1 MRKQLIL
8 ACAVSLSACATKPVS
23 DTAAVPAPAERVFMY
38 QSAVPDGGTYEKPT
52 NWTLIGDETGH
63 RCQMNWMRAPEA
75 LDSAASIHFPDLAV

>member
-1 MRKQLIL
+1 MTSPISITTL
-8 ACAVSLSACATKPVS
+8 ATLASAGVL
-23 DTAAVPAPAERVFMY
+23 R
-38 QSAVPDGGTYEKPT
+38 YEKPT